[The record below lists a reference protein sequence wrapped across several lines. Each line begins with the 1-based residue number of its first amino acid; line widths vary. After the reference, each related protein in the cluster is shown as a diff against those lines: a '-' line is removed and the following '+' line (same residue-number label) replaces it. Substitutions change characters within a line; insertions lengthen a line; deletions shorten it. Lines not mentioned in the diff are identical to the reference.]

1 MREKCR
7 NKVFVLPE
15 TRSSRGHCH
24 QIFQRSW
31 SVESS
36 RNISDHVSDGGG
48 WKGSFKMRQSKSLN
62 SRYVSLLG
70 KTQRIS
76 YLTCWSR
83 ANLQTLRIKEEFLNQ
98 RRVLGFQ
105 RNVRLNNT
113 VVSADFTAPFLL
125 NYWRNVIYF
134 FSPRRLTCFKYPS
147 SPPFLCLSL
156 TEEDEVLLI
165 TKRGEN
171 SHKSGV
177 IKGELGP
184 REESWGIKSQ
194 SVWTTCRF
202 VLQAPGVCFSVRTIL
217 QLLFVLWGSDRK
229 HIFLRGSLFSKKGCQ
244 HIIKRTFP
252 LNVTIN

>member
-62 SRYVSLLG
+62 SRYNVSLLG

-184 REESWGIKSQ
+184 REETGRNPEGS
-194 SVWTTCRF
+194 R
-202 VLQAPGVCFSVRTIL
+202 VRASEPHVASCYRPL
-217 QLLFVLWGSDRK
+217 VFA
-229 HIFLRGSLFSKKGCQ
+229 SL
-244 HIIKRTFP
+244 
-252 LNVTIN
+252 

>member
-1 MREKCR
+1 MQEQSICTSWD
-7 NKVFVLPE
+7 E
-15 TRSSRGHCH
+15 EQSRSLSSDLSEELISRVQQEHLGP
-24 QIFQRSW
+24 
-31 SVESS
+31 
-36 RNISDHVSDGGG
+36 HVGDGGG

-62 SRYVSLLG
+62 SRHNVSLLG

-156 TEEDEVLLI
+156 TEEDE
-165 TKRGEN
+165 TKRGEI

-184 REESWGIKSQ
+184 REETGRNPEGS
-194 SVWTTCRF
+194 R
-202 VLQAPGVCFSVRTIL
+202 VRASEPHVASCYRPL
-217 QLLFVLWGSDRK
+217 VFA
-229 HIFLRGSLFSKKGCQ
+229 SL
-244 HIIKRTFP
+244 
-252 LNVTIN
+252 